1 MNVERAI
8 KWVNLELAR
17 GAISHNEAV
26 RCRSMLA
33 AHHEG
38 RGDISS
44 QKIKRTLTQL
54 NGGVEPIFFNYDRG
68 N

>member
-17 GAISHNEAV
+17 GAISYNEAM
-26 RCRSMLA
+26 RCRALLA
-33 AHHEG
+33 AHDEG
-38 RGDISS
+38 RGDISP
-44 QKIKRTLTQL
+44 QKIKRTLVQL
-54 NGGVEPIFFNYDRG
+54 NGGVEPVFFSYDRG